1 MKAPWYGTVAPQAT
15 LRRVD
20 LQKQMQP
27 KTFQTT
33 LSTASVKCDILPAV
47 IAISLETAPKRS
59 CPRLHHAI
67 ISTAPL
73 SKS

>member
-1 MKAPWYGTVAPQAT
+1 MKAPWYGRVAPQAT

-33 LSTASVKCDILPAV
+33 L
-47 IAISLETAPKRS
+47 
-59 CPRLHHAI
+59 
-67 ISTAPL
+67 
-73 SKS
+73 